1 METKNKIEIIDKRL
15 EKLYDELNYLDQLK
29 CSLDGWA
36 SLATAIH
43 KLEQTKVLLMMDE
56 NGGV

>member
-15 EKLYDELNYLDQLK
+15 EKLYDELNHLDQLK